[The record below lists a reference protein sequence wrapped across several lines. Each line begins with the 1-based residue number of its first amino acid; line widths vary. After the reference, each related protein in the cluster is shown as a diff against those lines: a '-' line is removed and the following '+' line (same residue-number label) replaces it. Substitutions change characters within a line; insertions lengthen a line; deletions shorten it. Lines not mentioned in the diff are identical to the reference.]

1 MKYNGEKVGKVHC
14 SSSTIQSKIA
24 LNVRNLMRKKKG
36 KLWRLDVI
44 IMCGCLGLEDDW
56 IAGSHLC
63 HLSASPPHPR
73 HTAETRSRSYRPGRF

>member
-1 MKYNGEKVGKVHC
+1 
-14 SSSTIQSKIA
+14 
-24 LNVRNLMRKKKG
+24 MRKKKG

-63 HLSASPPHPR
+63 HLSASPPHP
-73 HTAETRSRSYRPGRF
+73 HPPVTQQKPGAGRTGQGGFNKFTTNNDFMWFLRLSLF